1 MIVVLRKKEKGW
13 ITMGLFKDNF
23 TLLKKASEPLYKT
36 PKSVQQTIEIMKIS
50 ECGIFEVA
58 SGKYSKTY
66 RFSDVNYAT
75 RTENEQESFFQ
86 RYCKC
91 LNSFD
96 CTFKI
101 TVNNKN
107 KDMELL
113 KKDVMLSYEQD
124 GFDKM
129 RKSYNNIIEEKILEG
144 RQGIEQERYI
154 TISIERKNFE
164 EAKAQFTTIE
174 NSLFKNFA
182 ELGSKL
188 IPISGNERLKILHD
202 YYRLGK
208 EEEFDF
214 DIKEGKKTGTDFRN
228 DICNSKL
235 KFYQDYYE
243 DESKVCRA
251 IYIKK
256 YPTYLSDRF
265 FTELTFLPIHSITSV
280 DVVPVPK
287 DMTMR
292 ILQKKYLGI
301 ESNIIKQQQT
311 RNKNN
316 DFSSEISYT
325 TRRQKADIEDIMNNV
340 RENDESLFFVGVTM
354 VVMAENIEEL
364 DSICESI
371 DSVARG
377 TGCSVDICQYKQR
390 EALNTV
396 LPIGVRQIETMRTML
411 TQSLAVLMPF
421 NVQEICDKSGIYYG
435 VNQISKNIIVGN
447 RKKLLN
453 GNGFIFGVSGAGKS
467 FQAKMEM
474 GSVLLS
480 TKDNVICVD
489 PMGEYEDVVEK
500 YDGTYINISNNTR
513 NYINPMDMDVWNL
526 DILDSKGWVRDK
538 CQFMLSICEQIM
550 KEITPQQRSI
560 LFSFELD
567 AFHVLF

>member
-1 MIVVLRKKEKGW
+1 
-13 ITMGLFKDNF
+13 MGLFKDNF

-58 SGKYSKTY
+58 VGRYSKTY

-202 YYRLGK
+202 YYRLGR

-325 TRRQKADIEDIMNNV
+325 TRRQKVDIEDIMNNV

-364 DSICESI
+364 DSICESV
-371 DSVARG
+371 DSIARG
-377 TGCSVDICQYKQR
+377 AGCSIDICQYKQR

-421 NVQEICDKSGIYYG
+421 NVQEICDKGGIYYG

-550 KEITPQQRSI
+550 KEITPQ
-560 LFSFELD
+560 
-567 AFHVLF
+567 

>member
-1 MIVVLRKKEKGW
+1 
-13 ITMGLFKDNF
+13 MGLFKDNF

-58 SGKYSKTY
+58 VGRYSKTY
-66 RFSDVNYAT
+66 RFNDVNYAT

-377 TGCSVDICQYKQR
+377 AGCSVDICRYKQR

-500 YDGTYINISNNTR
+500 YDGTYINISSNTR

-560 LFSFELD
+560 ISRCVKDLYMEIARSK
-567 AFHVLF
+567 

>member
-1 MIVVLRKKEKGW
+1 
-13 ITMGLFKDNF
+13 MGIFKDNF

-36 PKSVQQTIEIMKIS
+36 PKSVQQTIEILKIS
-50 ECGIFEVA
+50 EGGIFEVA
-58 SGKYSKTY
+58 PGKYSKSY
-66 RFSDVNYAT
+66 KFSDVNYTT
-75 RTENEQESFFQ
+75 RSEDEQESFFQ
-86 RYCKC
+86 KYCKC
-91 LNSFD
+91 LNSLD
-96 CTFKI
+96 CVFKI

-107 KDMELL
+107 KDMEAL
-113 KKDVMLSYEQD
+113 KRDVMLSYEND

-129 RKSYNNIIEEKILEG
+129 RKSYNNIIEEKIMEG

-154 TISIERKNFE
+154 TITIERKNFE

-174 NSLFKNFA
+174 NSMFKSFS
-182 ELGSKL
+182 ELGSRL
-188 IPISGNERLKILHD
+188 IPLTGDERLKVLHD
-202 YYRLGK
+202 YYRLGR

-214 DIKEGKKTGTDFRN
+214 CIRDRKKTGADFRN

-265 FTELTFLPIHSITSV
+265 FTELTFFPIHSITSV

-301 ESNIIKQQQT
+301 ESDIIKQQQT

-325 TRRQKADIEDIMNNV
+325 TRRQKAEIEDIMNNV

-354 VVMAENIEEL
+354 VVMADTLEEL

-371 DSVARG
+371 DSIARG
-377 TGCSVDICQYKQR
+377 AGCSIDICQYKQR
-390 EALNTV
+390 EALNTA

-421 NVQEICDKSGIYYG
+421 NIQELCDKGGIYYG
-435 VNQISKNIIVGN
+435 VNQVSKNIIVGN

-489 PMGEYEDVVEK
+489 PMNGAK
-500 YDGTYINISNNTR
+500 
-513 NYINPMDMDVWNL
+513 
-526 DILDSKGWVRDK
+526 
-538 CQFMLSICEQIM
+538 
-550 KEITPQQRSI
+550 RSYLKRVGAI
-560 LFSFELD
+560 FIKLY
-567 AFHVLF
+567 A

>member
-1 MIVVLRKKEKGW
+1 
-13 ITMGLFKDNF
+13 MGLFKDNF

-50 ECGIFEVA
+50 ECGIFEVTV
-58 SGKYSKTY
+58 GRYSKTY

-202 YYRLGK
+202 YYRLGR

-243 DESKVCRA
+243 DESKVCRVL
-251 IYIKK
+251 YIKK

-364 DSICESI
+364 DSICESV
-371 DSVARG
+371 DSIARG
-377 TGCSVDICQYKQR
+377 AGCSIDICQYKQR

-421 NVQEICDKSGIYYG
+421 NIQEICDKGGIYYG

-474 GSVLLS
+474 GSVLL
-480 TKDNVICVD
+480 
-489 PMGEYEDVVEK
+489 
-500 YDGTYINISNNTR
+500 
-513 NYINPMDMDVWNL
+513 
-526 DILDSKGWVRDK
+526 
-538 CQFMLSICEQIM
+538 
-550 KEITPQQRSI
+550 
-560 LFSFELD
+560 
-567 AFHVLF
+567 